1 MKQIPTRNEL
11 NHACV
16 YENNL
21 LNAPSNKTT
30 NIIWLIFSKYT
41 ILNTV
46 IKYSCSN
53 SGNSGKINNS
63 EQNESETAK
72 SVNITN

>member
-1 MKQIPTRNEL
+1 MHLPIKQPT
-11 NHACV
+11 
-16 YENNL
+16 NL
-21 LNAPSNKTT
+21 VNFL
-30 NIIWLIFSKYT
+30 SKYT

>member
-1 MKQIPTRNEL
+1 MHLPIKQPTYLVN
-11 NHACV
+11 
-16 YENNL
+16 
-21 LNAPSNKTT
+21 
-30 NIIWLIFSKYT
+30 FSKYT